1 MFVSTAYAQGAGGA
15 GGGGLEALLPLVLIF
30 VVFYF
35 LLIRPQQKKMKQHR
49 EMLSQVRRKDK
60 VVTGGGIVGTITKVD
75 SDHELTVEIAKGVE
89 VKIQRDTIA
98 MVLSKTEPQ
107 AGKTPQAAN
116 EDKPQGGLLGK
127 LFGGGAKPPAAANE
141 AALAKAEEPAAEAP
155 ADAKDG
161 DQAADGKDGDQAA
174 DAKDGDAPEKKS
186 D

>member
-1 MFVSTAYAQGAGGA
+1 MFVSTAYAQAAGGA
-15 GGGGLEALLPLVLIF
+15 AGGSGIMQIMPLILIF

-60 VVTGGGIVGTITKVD
+60 VVTGGGIVGTVTKVD

-89 VKIQRDTIA
+89 VKVQRDTIA
-98 MVLSKTEPQ
+98 MVLSRTEPQ
-107 AGKTPQAAN
+107 AGKTPQPAN

-127 LFGGGAKPPAAANE
+127 LFGGGAKPAQPAPPAT
-141 AALAKAEEPAAEAP
+141 EPAPQVE
-155 ADAKDG
+155 DAKD
-161 DQAADGKDGDQAA
+161 DEKT
-174 DAKDGDAPEKKS
+174 DGDATEKKA

>member
-35 LLIRPQQKKMKQHR
+35 LLIRPQQKKMKLHR

-89 VKIQRDTIA
+89 VKVQRDTIA

-107 AGKTPQAAN
+107 PGKTPQAAN

-127 LFGGGAKPPAAANE
+127 LFGGGAKPAAPAAPAANE
-141 AALAKAEEPAAEAP
+141 TAPEES
-155 ADAKDG
+155 K
-161 DQAADGKDGDQAA
+161 
-174 DAKDGDAPEKKS
+174 DAPEGDAKGDAQDDSKDDSGEKPEKKP